1 MRLLS
6 YLFILFIVLLVSSCP
21 NQGNAGI
28 DKLLSDREQALET
41 KNVDLYMSLISPD
54 YNQEKDN
61 KTIGV
66 EEIRKNFL
74 SNVTLFDN
82 LEISHAN
89 RSIYDKGQKTEVVQM
104 TIVDV
109 AVNETKSKFKINER
123 IQLVEI
129 DGKWLIVKESD
140 ADFLERFVFGGSN

>member
-6 YLFILFIVLLVSSCP
+6 SIFILFALLITSCGNQQNEEIEAVLS
-21 NQGNAGI
+21 
-28 DKLLSDREQALET
+28 KREHAFET
-41 KNVDLYMSLISPD
+41 QDVDLYMSLISPD
-54 YNQEKDN
+54 YNQEKNN
-61 KTIGV
+61 KAIGV
-66 EEIRKNFL
+66 EEIKKNFL

-82 LEISHAN
+82 LEMSYAD
-89 RSIYDKGQKTEVVQM
+89 RSIYDKAQKTEVVQI

-123 IQLVEI
+123 IQLSKI

>member
-6 YLFILFIVLLVSSCP
+6 ILFTLLILFAVSC
-21 NQGNAGI
+21 GNPENNEI
-28 DKLLSDREQALET
+28 EKVLSDREEALET
-41 KNVDLYMSLISPD
+41 KNVDLYMSLISPS
-54 YNQEKDN
+54 YSLEKDN
-61 KTIGV
+61 KVIGV
-66 EEIRKNFL
+66 EEVRKNFL

-82 LEISHAN
+82 LEISHTD

-104 TIVDV
+104 VVVV
-109 AVNETKSKFKINER
+109 ATVNESKSRFRINER
-123 IQLVEI
+123 IELAKI

>member
-6 YLFILFIVLLVSSCP
+6 YFFILFVVLLASSCP
-21 NQGNAGI
+21 NQGNADI

-54 YNQEKDN
+54 YNQEKNN
-61 KTIGV
+61 KAIGV

-82 LEISHAN
+82 LDISHVN
-89 RSIYDKGQKTEVVQM
+89 RSIYDKGQKAEVVQM
-104 TIVDV
+104 TVV
-109 AVNETKSKFKINER
+109 NTAVNESKSIFKINER
-123 IQLVEI
+123 IELAKI

-140 ADFLERFVFGGSN
+140 ADFLERFVFGGSD

>member
-6 YLFILFIVLLVSSCP
+6 ILFTLLILFTVSC
-21 NQGNAGI
+21 GNPENNEI
-28 DKLLSDREQALET
+28 EKVLSDREEALET
-41 KNVDLYMSLISPD
+41 KNVDLYMSLISPS
-54 YNQEKDN
+54 YSLEKDN
-61 KTIGV
+61 KVIGV
-66 EEIRKNFL
+66 EEVRKNFL

-82 LEISHAN
+82 LEISHTD

-104 TIVDV
+104 VVVV
-109 AVNETKSKFKINER
+109 ATVNESKSRFKINER
-123 IQLVEI
+123 IEFAKI